1 MILKD
6 YDILHCTGKKLL
18 STAIRKATHS
28 QFSHSAI
35 YRIIEGVPC
44 VFDAQ
49 IDGTQIRTFDK
60 WLKDYDY
67 KFVATRDITL
77 NAGDFA
83 VMKRRMY
90 RNLDK
95 GYDFE
100 SLIIRQPIKLIT
112 GKWKQRKNEDSRLYC
127 SELVANIYGAEYS
140 ERMSPQDLFM
150 WCVNQRHILIENE

>member
-1 MILKD
+1 
-6 YDILHCTGKKLL
+6 
-18 STAIRKATHS
+18 
-28 QFSHSAI
+28 
-35 YRIIEGVPC
+35 

-77 NAGDFA
+77 TPGDFA

-100 SLIIRQPIKLIT
+100 SLLIRQPIKLIT
-112 GKWKQRKNEDSRLYC
+112 GKWKQRKNEDTRLYC